1 MLASMRM
8 PRRALIAP
16 ALVLTV
22 GLAVAGCGGG
32 DDGGSSSSAPAAQST
47 STATSTAAGGAN
59 ANAAGKKVFATNC
72 KSCHTLADAQA
83 TGTVGPNL
91 DDLKPD
97 EATVKNQVIN
107 GGGPMPAF
115 GKQGILTTAQIDAV
129 SKYVSSVAG
138 QQ

>member
-1 MLASMRM
+1 MRIT
-8 PRRALIAP
+8 RRALIAP
-16 ALVLTV
+16 ALAFTV
-22 GLAVAGCGGG
+22 VAAAGCGGG
-32 DDGGSSSSAPAAQST
+32 GSSSSSSSASASQPA
-47 STATSTAAGGAN
+47 STATSTASGGAN
-59 ANAAGKKVFATNC
+59 ANAAGKKVFTSNC